1 MKGKIV
7 WALIFILIGVL
18 IVLSNVN
25 VGFVLNFWYSLLAIF
40 ALGDLIGNRRINFLN
55 AGLFLVGIFLILA
68 DNIPALKVYC
78 NFSYLAAL
86 IFILIGLNLL
96 IGNGRKCPVWRKNI
110 PSKESGTHFE
120 ISAVFSG
127 QKERF
132 DGFNYSSGT
141 AVAVFGGAELD
152 LTGTEISP
160 EGLYLDVTAVFGGI
174 NIYVSQEWRVDKSA
188 CLGIF
193 GGVSLKNDLGNEKNA
208 VLYLRGQAIFA
219 GIDIIYK

>member
-96 IGNGRKCPVWRKNI
+96 IGNRSKRPVWRKNI

-152 LTGTEISP
+152 LTGIEISP

-174 NIYVSQEWRVDKSA
+174 NIYVPQEWRVDKSA

>member
-1 MKGKIV
+1 MRGKIV
-7 WALIFILIGVL
+7 WALIFILIGIL

-25 VGFVLNFWYSLLAIF
+25 MGFVLNFWYGLLAIF
-40 ALGDLIGNRRINFLN
+40 ALSDLIGNRRINFLN
-55 AGLFLVGIFLILA
+55 VGLFAVGIFLILA
-68 DNIPALKVYC
+68 DNIPSLTVYC

-96 IGNGRKCPVWRKNI
+96 IGNRGKHPVWRKNI
-110 PSKESGTHFE
+110 SNKEDGTHFE

-127 QKERF
+127 RKERY

-141 AVAVFGGAELD
+141 AVAVFGSAELD
-152 LTGTEISP
+152 LTGIEVNP

-174 NIYVSQEWRVDKSA
+174 EIYVPQQWRVDKSA
-188 CLGIF
+188 CLGVF
-193 GGVSLKNDLGNEKNA
+193 GGVSVKNDLGNDKNT

-219 GIDIIYK
+219 GVEIIYK